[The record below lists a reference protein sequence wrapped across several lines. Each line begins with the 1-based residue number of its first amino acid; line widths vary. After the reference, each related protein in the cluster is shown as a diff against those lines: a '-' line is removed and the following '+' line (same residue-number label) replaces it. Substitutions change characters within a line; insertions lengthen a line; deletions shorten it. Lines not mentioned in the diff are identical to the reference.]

1 MANLNSVSY
10 SFDMGLNIKIIT
22 VTTYE
27 LVQVVSVWA
36 SHQKVKTMLL
46 KKINLRA
53 KVKLCNKYKTI
64 LNLLNWDLQHKMN
77 LFDLE
82 IDFPFHHSYRNNKR
96 LASRAQT
103 NLNF

>member
-1 MANLNSVSY
+1 MVNLNSVSY
-10 SFDMGLNIKIIT
+10 SFEMGLNIKIIT

-46 KKINLRA
+46 NKINLRA

-64 LNLLNWDLQHKMN
+64 LNLLNWDLQLKMN

-82 IDFPFHHSYRNNKR
+82 IDFPFHHSYRNKR